1 MQNIEKAITYTQKK
15 KTFQLKDNNS
25 HFEEPK
31 SELHGYLDNTEDDS
45 SVGSNFGYISTWYL
59 WQFTNAFVQK
69 KQVDLT
75 LLANTTYL
83 AIESNNWDYALSTIY
98 RAYDCSV
105 QLQNSTMHLGQM
117 LYLGWYNQAIDYGK
131 LLIKMLYGKQY
142 QGGIYW
148 PTYPVFIIELF
159 CRWQGIEIDRSK
171 MTIYPTDMALYGT
184 VLKNWNT
191 TDTLLLNSLV
201 DQLCDF
207 HIQQSDEYV
216 TTDEYG
222 GEDGPEFSRA
232 DYFVFPVEILTW
244 LIIRRQ
250 LNLPAYSGK
259 HELMELKINKLPTT
273 ITPYNE
279 DSLVLKCKNKLKT
292 DNPTVVFGL
301 NDEPDKPSDSNNW
314 TVFDGLEE

>member
-45 SVGSNFGYISTWYL
+45 SVSLNFGYISTWYL
-59 WQFTNAFVQK
+59 WQFTNTFMQK
-69 KQVDLT
+69 KEVDLT
-75 LLANTTYL
+75 FLANTTYL
-83 AIESNNWDYALSTIY
+83 AIESNNWKYALSTIY
-98 RAYDCSV
+98 PSYDSSV
-105 QLQNSTMHLGQM
+105 QLQDSALHLGQM
-117 LYLGWYNQAIDYGK
+117 LYLGWYNWAIDYGK

-142 QGGIYW
+142 RGGIYR
-148 PTYPVFIIELF
+148 PTYPVFIMELF
-159 CRWQGIEIDRSK
+159 CRWQSIEIDRNK
-171 MTIYPTDMALYGT
+171 MTIYPTNMALYGT

-191 TDTLLLNSLV
+191 TDIQLLNSLIN
-201 DQLCDF
+201 QLCDF

-216 TTDEYG
+216 TMDEYG
-222 GEDGPEFSRA
+222 NEFGVEFADS

-244 LIIRRQ
+244 LIVRRQ

-273 ITPYNE
+273 TTPYRE
-279 DSLVLKCKNKLKT
+279 DSLVFKCKNKLKA
-292 DNPTVVFGL
+292 DNPTVAFGL
-301 NDEPDKPSDSNNW
+301 NDEPNKPSGGNNW
-314 TVFDGLEE
+314 TVFDGLDE